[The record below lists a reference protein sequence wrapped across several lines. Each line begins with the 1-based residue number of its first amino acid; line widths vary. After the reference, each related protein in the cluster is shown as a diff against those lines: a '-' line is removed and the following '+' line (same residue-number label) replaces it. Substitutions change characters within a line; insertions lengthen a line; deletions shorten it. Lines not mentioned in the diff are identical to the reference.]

1 MNDLSAK
8 MIGSVAFL
16 ANAIGSG
23 ATGIESWIP
32 AFVQSGA
39 IGLLAFVLWHV
50 FTKIIPRLIDAL
62 MEAIKHFREE
72 TAAMRADFKEALKEA
87 IQEAKK

>member
-8 MIGSVAFL
+8 IIGGGVFL
-16 ANAIGSG
+16 ANAFGTS
-23 ATGIESWIP
+23 ATGVESWIP
-32 AFVQSGA
+32 VFVQSGA

-50 FTKIIPRLIDAL
+50 FSKFIPRLLDSQEAAL
-62 MEAIKHFREE
+62 KHFREE
-72 TAAMRADFKEALKEA
+72 TAAMRSDFKETLKQA